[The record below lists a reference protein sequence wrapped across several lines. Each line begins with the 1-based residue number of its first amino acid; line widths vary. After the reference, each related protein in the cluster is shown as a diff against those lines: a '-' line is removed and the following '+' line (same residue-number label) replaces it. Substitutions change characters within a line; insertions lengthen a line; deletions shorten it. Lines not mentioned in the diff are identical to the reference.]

1 MISMAMPQQS
11 PDISRANAPVNPTYQ
26 RVTIL
31 WMVLMASVGLGVWIW
46 LFGGVAGTG
55 VAISDAPRAQVD
67 DAAAVIARFG
77 APEIDRVDGPDTV
90 DAQNTTPGFFSTM
103 GIPLRRGRDF
113 TAHDAQ
119 SAPLVVII
127 NESLARRFWP
137 TYPNGPDPIGQH
149 LVTGDE
155 ALRRLMSLSP

>member
-90 DAQNTTPGFFSTM
+90 DASNTTRTLTYTSRQ
-103 GIPLRRGRDF
+103 LRMIF
-113 TAHDAQ
+113 
-119 SAPLVVII
+119 
-127 NESLARRFWP
+127 ARRAFGSPPRRLWKLV
-137 TYPNGPDPIGQH
+137 GFSELDGQH